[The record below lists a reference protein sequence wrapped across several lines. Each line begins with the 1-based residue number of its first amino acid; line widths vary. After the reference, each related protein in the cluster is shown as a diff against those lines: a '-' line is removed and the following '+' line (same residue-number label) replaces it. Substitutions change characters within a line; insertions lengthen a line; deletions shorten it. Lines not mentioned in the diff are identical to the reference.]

1 MPPLTAGMRRPTSS
15 GKACEKWMPK
25 APRRGIYIET
35 SEITAGF
42 CEKSVTNQEHTG
54 LRAGNC
60 CQKDP
65 AGTSKMQRIGSDA
78 QASATNS
85 KKGRSPE
92 SAMGGKTRK
101 ARFASTAER
110 RSLAAGREC
119 EKVARAPRDVPTR
132 RWSPETLRR
141 LPGVMPAAAHRR
153 TQPRERPAPLHE
165 VRKRGPLRR

>member
-1 MPPLTAGMRRPTSS
+1 MLKGGCIRRRQTCQ
-15 GKACEKWMPK
+15 KEMPK
-25 APRRGIYIET
+25 AMRQKFERKVGID
-35 SEITAGF
+35 AGF
-42 CEKSVTNQEHTG
+42 CEKSKTNQDQTG

-65 AGTSKMQRIGSDA
+65 AGTSKMQEMEAMLRPARPKRGGPRPRIRDGYH
-78 QASATNS
+78 
-85 KKGRSPE
+85 
-92 SAMGGKTRK
+92 KTRK
-101 ARFASTAER
+101 TRFASTAER
-110 RSLAAGREC
+110 RRLAVGPEG
-119 EKVARAPRDVPTR
+119 ETVARAPRDVPTR